1 MKSRKS
7 FPKSPHRNK
16 EAAESITFSIR
27 IQPRA
32 SKNEIARMENG
43 GLKIRLTAPPVDGA
57 ANEALVRFLADRL
70 SVARSQ
76 IEIVSGHTSRNKIVR
91 ISCADRADTERLLNL
106 KEKRSNIKHKES

>member
-7 FPKSPHRNK
+7 PPRDKGVV
-16 EAAESITFSIR
+16 ESIALSIR

-32 SKNEIARMENG
+32 SKNEITRMENG

-57 ANEALVRFLADRL
+57 ANEALIRLLADTL

-76 IEIVSGHTSRNKIVR
+76 VEIVSGHTSRDKIIR
-91 ISCADRADTERLLNL
+91 IRGVGKADAERLLNL
-106 KEKRSNIKHKES
+106 KEKWSKIIHKEY